1 MTKKSHAAPGLDRR
15 QFIAAT
21 GAALASPILPSRAH
35 AVVPWGEW
43 ATPHGLSMFGDL
55 AEKPG
60 FKAFGYVRAD
70 APKGG
75 AISQESYGA
84 FNSLNPFILKGD
96 SPSAMWLTFD
106 SLMSGSL
113 DERDAMYPLVAESV
127 AIAPDKGALR
137 FKLRK
142 TARFNDGS
150 PLTAK
155 DVVFSLNVLKEK
167 GHPIIRQSLRDM
179 ESATAEDV
187 ATVLVRLGPNR
198 SRDLPLI
205 VARQPIF
212 SAVYYASRPFDES
225 SLEPPLGSGPYRVGR
240 FESGRFVTFER
251 VPDYWGRDLPVNV
264 GQNNFDLIRYDYF
277 NDRPVAFEAFKAAAF
292 TVREDFTAANWA
304 TGYDFPAFREKRVV
318 RREIP
323 DHNISGVQ
331 GWFFNTRRK
340 LLKDIALREAIGLA
354 FDFKWTNA
362 NLMYGAY
369 MRTQSYFENSDMKAK
384 GVAEGKERA
393 LLEHYRGRV
402 PDEVFAEPYIPP
414 ESDGSGQDRALL
426 RKAMDLLMRAGYVRD
441 GAQLKDRDGKPV
453 ELEFL
458 DFSSALER
466 HTQPFIKNLKL
477 LGIDARMRIV
487 DAAQYRRRLD
497 DFDFD
502 IITQRLTMAYSP
514 GEELRNLFGSESAGI
529 RGSRNMVGLADP
541 VVDDLISKALVAT
554 TREDLI
560 VICRALDRVLRA
572 GRYWTPHWYKA
583 THWIAHWDCYGWPSR
598 TPKYDPGILTT
609 WWWDDARAKAIAFQG
624 R

>member
-1 MTKKSHAAPGLDRR
+1 MTKKTNETIGPDRR
-15 QFIAAT
+15 MVLAGS
-21 GAALASPILPSRAH
+21 GAALVAAVLPKPA
-35 AVVPWGEW
+35 AAQEW
-43 ATPHGLSMFGDL
+43 LKPHGLSMFGDL
-55 AEKPG
+55 AEKPD
-60 FKAFGYVRAD
+60 FKAFPYVRID

-75 AISQESYGA
+75 AVGQESYGA

-106 SLMSGSL
+106 TLMAGSL
-113 DERDAMYPLVAESV
+113 DERDAMYPLVAEAV
-127 AIAPDKGALR
+127 EIAPDKSALR
-137 FKLRK
+137 FRLRK
-142 TARFNDGS
+142 AARFHDGS
-150 PLTAK
+150 ALTAK

-167 GHPIIRQSLRDM
+167 GHPVIRQSLRDM
-179 ESATAEDV
+179 ESVTAEDE
-187 ATVLVRLGPNR
+187 ATVLVKLGPNR

-205 VARQPIF
+205 VARQPVF
-212 SAVYYASRPFDES
+212 SAAYYAQRPFDES
-225 SLEPPLGSGPYRVGR
+225 SLEPPLGSGPYKVGK
-240 FESGRFVTFER
+240 FEGGRYVVFER
-251 VPDYWGRDLPVNV
+251 VADYCGRDLPVNA
-264 GQNNFDLIRYDYF
+264 GQNNFDYIRYDYF
-277 NDRPVAFEAFKAAAF
+277 SDRPVAFEAFKAAAF
-292 TVREDFTAANWA
+292 TVREEYTAANWA
-304 TGYDFPAFREKRVV
+304 TGYDFPAFNAKRVL

-323 DHNISGVQ
+323 DANISGVQ

-340 LLKDIALREAIGLA
+340 ILKDRALREAVGLA

-369 MRTQSYFENSDMKAK
+369 QRTQSYFENSDMKAK
-384 GVAEGKERA
+384 GVPEGKELA
-393 LLEHYRGRV
+393 LLETYRGKV
-402 PDEVFAEPYIPP
+402 DPEVFGAPFIPP

-426 RKAMDLLMRAGYVRD
+426 RKASDLLAKAGYVRE
-441 GAQLKDRDGKPV
+441 GGVLKDREGKPV

-477 LGIDARMRIV
+477 LGIDARIRIV

-502 IITQRLTMAYSP
+502 IITQRLIMAFSP

-529 RGSRNMVGLADP
+529 RGSRNMVGIADP

-572 GRYWTPHWYKA
+572 GRYWVAHWYKA
-583 THWIAHWDCYGWPSR
+583 THWIAHWDCFGWPNR

-609 WWWDDARAKAIAFQG
+609 WWWDDAKAQAIAFQG

>member
-1 MTKKSHAAPGLDRR
+1 MRKKTNEAFALDRR
-15 QFIAAT
+15 AFLAAA
-21 GAALASPILPSRAH
+21 GASLAAPALSSRAG
-35 AVVPWGEW
+35 AVVPRGEW
-43 ATPHGLSMFGDL
+43 ATPHGLSMFGEL

-60 FKAFGYVRAD
+60 FAAFPYVRAD

-75 AISQESYGA
+75 TIAQESYGA

-96 SPSAMWLTFD
+96 SPSSMWLTFD

-127 AIAPDKGALR
+127 SIAPDKSALLFR
-137 FKLRK
+137 LRK
-142 TARFNDGS
+142 AARFNDGS

-179 ESATAEDV
+179 TSATAEDD
-187 ATVLVRLGPNR
+187 ATVLVRLAPGR

-212 SAVYYASRPFDES
+212 SAAYYATRAFDES
-225 SLEPPLGSGPYRVGR
+225 SLEPPLGSGPYRVGK

-277 NDRPVAFEAFKAAAF
+277 SDRPVAFEAFKAGAF
-292 TVREDFTAANWA
+292 TVREEFTAANWA
-304 TGYDFPAFREKRVV
+304 TGYDFPAFREKRVI

-323 DHNISGVQ
+323 DYNISGVQ
-331 GWFFNTRRK
+331 GWFFNTRRRH
-340 LLKDIALREAIGLA
+340 LKDIALREAIGLA

-384 GVAEGKERA
+384 GVAQGKERA
-393 LLEHYRGRV
+393 LLETYRGRV
-402 PDEVFAEPYIPP
+402 PDEVFGEPYVPP
-414 ESDGSGQDRALL
+414 ESDGSGQDRAMLRQAMHLL
-426 RKAMDLLMRAGYVRD
+426 LSAGYVRD
-441 GAQLKDRDGKPV
+441 GAALKDRDGRLV

-458 DFSSALER
+458 DFSTALER

-529 RGSRNMVGLADP
+529 RGSRNMVGVADP
-541 VVDDLISKALVAT
+541 VVDDLIARALVAT

-583 THWIAHWDCYGWPSR
+583 THWMAHWDCFGWPER
-598 TPKYDPGILTT
+598 MPKYDPGVLTT
-609 WWWDDARAKAIAFQG
+609 WWWDQARAKAIGFQG